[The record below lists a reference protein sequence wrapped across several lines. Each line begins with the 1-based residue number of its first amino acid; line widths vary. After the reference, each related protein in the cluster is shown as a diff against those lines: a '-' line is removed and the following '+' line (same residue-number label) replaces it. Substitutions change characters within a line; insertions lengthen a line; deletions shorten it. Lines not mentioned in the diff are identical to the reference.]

1 MLPRV
6 VKRIVPKNVW
16 QMPQRHVSTFND
28 EEVESNE
35 DIAKA
40 FKKIEKKAD
49 RKIGKVVDK
58 IDTVIQDLVKSMQ
71 TT

>member
-28 EEVESNE
+28 EEVEKFGHMK
-35 DIAKA
+35 D
-40 FKKIEKKAD
+40 F
-49 RKIGKVVDK
+49 G
-58 IDTVIQDLVKSMQ
+58 
-71 TT
+71 